1 MSSNPIILPPYI
13 NVTRNKAEIITV
25 DINELT
31 KRIPKKDINAFKKG
45 KSETRSLQL
54 AASDWIVK
62 NRINSNSYIDRDP
75 QGKPYLNSADHH
87 ISISHTQNVLSL
99 IHHNQVEVS
108 IDIEF
113 YNRDVSSIIRR
124 FTDDK
129 ELSILGFANLSNPHI
144 LIWSI
149 KECLFKILGKQG
161 VHFLTDL
168 RLISSTISDLTI
180 KTTCAVKHHD
190 LELNYL
196 VNSMIF
202 DPILVSYIDES
213 PF

>member
-25 DINELT
+25 DINELAS
-31 KRIPKKDINAFKKG
+31 RISKKNINAFKKG
-45 KSETRSLQL
+45 KSETRSMQL

-62 NRINSNSYIDRDP
+62 NRINSNSHIDRDQ

-99 IHHNQVEVS
+99 IHHSQVEVS

-113 YNRDVSSIIRR
+113 YNRDVSHIMQR
-124 FTDDK
+124 FTDEE
-129 ELSILGFANLSNPHI
+129 ELDILSFANLSNPLI

-161 VHFLTDL
+161 VHFSTDL
-168 RLISSTISDLTI
+168 RLKSCTIQDLTI
-180 KTTCAVKHHD
+180 KTTCTVKHHD
-190 LELNYL
+190 LELNYI